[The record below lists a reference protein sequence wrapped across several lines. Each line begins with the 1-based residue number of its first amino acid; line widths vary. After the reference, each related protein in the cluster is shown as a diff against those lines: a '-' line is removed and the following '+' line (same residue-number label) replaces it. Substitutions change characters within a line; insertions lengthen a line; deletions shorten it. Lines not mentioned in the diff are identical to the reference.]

1 MEQYLLGMDCGTT
14 NLKAVLL
21 REDGAVTASAS
32 RPSTTIHRGPGMVEQ
47 DAEEWWKNAAAI
59 FREIAEKAGAAAV
72 SQIKGIA
79 VSSHTVTMLPL
90 DKNLNPLYYALTC
103 QDGRSAQE
111 VREITGKIGMERFVS
126 IAGGQPAAAF
136 LPNKILW
143 FKRHEPELFKRT
155 KYYIQASSYLNM
167 KLTGKL
173 TTDLDQATRTQ
184 CLDIRTMKWSKEIGD
199 VIGVNLE
206 EVMPRLALVDEIIG
220 EVTKEAAEETGLAAG
235 TPVLAG
241 CSDAMAS
248 MYAMGLSRLGEAG
261 ESSGTTSLVFVGSTK
276 RSPADVPVVT
286 RPCTI
291 KGMPWIFDAPIQS
304 TGASIKWFIE
314 KMGAEERIEAENRGI
329 NIYDYLN
336 KAALES
342 KAGAGGVFFF
352 PYLLG
357 ERAPLWNE
365 YARGMFVGMSMFMK
379 RSDLVRSVFEG
390 TSYALRHVIETVRK
404 SGGKAE
410 VLRICGGGAKSLT
423 WCQIKASMLRMP
435 VYLLDGSSGDV
446 PVGTALIAGHKTGVF
461 PDLSEA
467 AGKIIHVKEVIEP
480 NEEWARV
487 YDELYPYY
495 LEIYSRLD
503 ETLKNLRKTTV
514 KIETNL

>member
-1 MEQYLLGMDCGTT
+1 M
-14 NLKAVLL
+14 
-21 REDGAVTASAS
+21 
-32 RPSTTIHRGPGMVEQ
+32 
-47 DAEEWWKNAAAI
+47 
-59 FREIAEKAGAAAV
+59 
-72 SQIKGIA
+72 
-79 VSSHTVTMLPL
+79 
-90 DKNLNPLYYALTC
+90 
-103 QDGRSAQE
+103 
-111 VREITGKIGMERFVS
+111 
-126 IAGGQPAAAF
+126 
-136 LPNKILW
+136 
-143 FKRHEPELFKRT
+143 
-155 KYYIQASSYLNM
+155 
-167 KLTGKL
+167 
-173 TTDLDQATRTQ
+173 
-184 CLDIRTMKWSKEIGD
+184 
-199 VIGVNLE
+199 
-206 EVMPRLALVDEIIG
+206 
-220 EVTKEAAEETGLAAG
+220 
-235 TPVLAG
+235 
-241 CSDAMAS
+241 
-248 MYAMGLSRLGEAG
+248 
-261 ESSGTTSLVFVGSTK
+261 
-276 RSPADVPVVT
+276 
-286 RPCTI
+286 
-291 KGMPWIFDAPIQS
+291 
-304 TGASIKWFIE
+304 
-314 KMGAEERIEAENRGI
+314 
-329 NIYDYLN
+329 
-336 KAALES
+336 
-342 KAGAGGVFFF
+342 FFF

-467 AGKIIHVKEVIEP
+467 VGKIIHVKEVIEP